1 MLAQTTE
8 IIKEGQNFAER
19 FGWEALV
26 IVIFLGFIMWLAWKW
41 GDRIVNAMI
50 DYVAATK
57 EQYSK
62 VADANKELA
71 QAMVG
76 LANAQAACVVST
88 EKTSDR
94 IERVIESLKR
104 ALDAAETLVQ
114 DNDAA
119 MKKKIADIRAA
130 LNE

>member
-50 DYVAATK
+50 DYVATTK

-71 QAMVG
+71 SAMVG

-104 ALDAAETLVQ
+104 ALDAAETLVP